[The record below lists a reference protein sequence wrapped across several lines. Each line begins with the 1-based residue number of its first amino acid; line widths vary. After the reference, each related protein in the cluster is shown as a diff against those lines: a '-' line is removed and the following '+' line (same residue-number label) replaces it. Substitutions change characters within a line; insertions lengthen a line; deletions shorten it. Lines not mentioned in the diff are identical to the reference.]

1 MSACLFCAIAAGEVA
16 ADRVHEDDEVVAF
29 RDINP
34 QAPTH
39 ILVIP
44 REHLVSV
51 AELTTEHD
59 GLWAR
64 MLHVVQQ
71 LARNEGLE
79 GNGFRVVANS
89 GADGGQTVAHLH
101 LHLLGG
107 RSMTWPPG

>member
-1 MSACLFCAIAAGEVA
+1 MNDCLFCAIAAGDVPA
-16 ADRVHEDDEVVAF
+16 TLVHQDALVVAF

-44 REHLVSV
+44 REHIGSA
-51 AELTTEHD
+51 AEVTPAQD

-64 MLHVVQQ
+64 LLHVAVE
-71 LARNEGLE
+71 LAAAEGLSE
-79 GNGFRVVANS
+79 RGFRLVTNVGS
-89 GADGGQTVAHLH
+89 DGGQTVGHLH

-107 RSMTWPPG
+107 RPMSWPPG

>member
-1 MSACLFCAIAAGEVA
+1 MSDCLFCAIAAGDIPS
-16 ADRVHEDDEVVAF
+16 DRVHEDDDVVAF

-44 REHLVSV
+44 RKHIGSA
-51 AELTTEHD
+51 AELTPAQD

-64 MLHVVQQ
+64 LLHVAQQ
-71 LARNEGLE
+71 LAESEQLDERGYRLVTSV
-79 GNGFRVVANS
+79 GV
-89 GADGGQTVAHLH
+89 DGGQTVHHLH

-107 RSMTWPPG
+107 RALTWPPG